1 MSTPPDADALRD
13 AVRRSHVRVGRV
25 VTVVSEQP
33 NWFLRLLTGLFVLL
47 AVLFVLLVILPV
59 AILFGIV
66 LFAWSFFASL
76 LGRARRR
83 MEGRGSIHTREGRK
97 NVRVIRR

>member
-13 AVRRSHVRVGRV
+13 AVRRSHARMGRV

-33 NWFLRLLTGLFVLL
+33 NWFLRLLIGIFVLM

-66 LFAWSFFASL
+66 LFTWSFFAGL

-83 MEGRGSIHTREGRK
+83 MEGRGRISTREGRK